1 MNKEVVIIKS
11 ILIDKP
17 KQVKVFDLKIP
28 RQAKN
33 IIGIELGMRWNLGAL
48 PPPPLFDQNDGF
60 LKMYR
65 NILFGELKLQSYDNA
80 KIFYTQELTQHQN
93 FIHSDFTAKR
103 FNPTPFTHQT
113 HLLEDPIHLNGD
125 ATIIQGIYKD
135 QLELLT
141 PYSYTVNVYVWLENK

>member
-11 ILIDKP
+11 ILIDRP
-17 KQVKVFDLKIP
+17 KQVKVFDIKIP

-33 IIGIELGMRWNLGAL
+33 IIGIEMGMRWHLGAL
-48 PPPPLFDQNDGF
+48 PRPPLFDSLDGF
-60 LKMYR
+60 FKMYR
-65 NILFGELKLQSYDNA
+65 NILFGELKLQSYNEA
-80 KIFYTQELTQHQN
+80 KIFYSQELSQDQN
-93 FIHSDFTAKR
+93 FIHSHFTAKK
-103 FNPTPFTHQT
+103 FNPTPFTHQA
-113 HLLEDPIHLNGD
+113 HLLEDPIFLNGD